1 MIDWHCIELHCHT
14 NESDGDM
21 TPTRLVDRASERGY
35 EAIALTDHNTI
46 SGVEQAVE
54 YGASR
59 GLVVVK
65 GIEWT
70 TFWGHIVVTGGGSK
84 LDWRTITPNNIDDCI
99 AYAQEVGDMVTLAHP
114 HRLGWPLCS
123 CCHNDFDIARWQN
136 IDAIEVWSHFNP
148 HRDKASEQAIAQW
161 QDLLC
166 QGYRISALYGY
177 DWHEP
182 DLTPPIY
189 AHTYLGCREVAPRS
203 IVEAVKEGRTYVSTG
218 LRLSVTLTVL
228 GKTYTVGDTAE
239 QGKGKL
245 QLSITPDGNYYHID
259 GVEVRGIKIIGDD
272 WCVVEPCDMS
282 GGEWDVDVKGKF
294 LRVELVGNVNGQE
307 GLVAVTSPIWLD
319 GAIA

>member
-1 MIDWHCIELHCHT
+1 MRDWRCIELHCHT
-14 NESDGDM
+14 TESDGDM
-21 TPTRLVDRASERGY
+21 TPTQLVDRALERGY
-35 EAIALTDHNTI
+35 EAIAITDHNTI
-46 SGVEQAVE
+46 SGVETAVE

-84 LDWRTITPNNIDDCI
+84 LDWRTITPGDIDACI

-123 CCHNDFDIARWQN
+123 CCHNDFKINNWHN
-136 IDAIEVWSHFNP
+136 VDAIEVWSHFNP
-148 HRDKASEQAIAQW
+148 HRDKASGQAIAQW
-161 QDLLC
+161 QSLLC

-189 AHTYLGCREVAPRS
+189 AHTYLGCRELNPKS
-203 IVEAVKEGRTYVSTG
+203 IIEAVKEGRTYVSTG
-218 LRLSVTLTVL
+218 LRLSLTLTVQ
-228 GKTYTVGDTAE
+228 GDNYTVGDRAE

-245 QLSITPDGNYYHID
+245 RLSITPDDNYYHVD
-259 GVEVRGIKIIGDD
+259 GVEINEIKIIGED
-272 WCVVEPCDMS
+272 WVLSAPCDMS
-282 GGEWDVDVKGKF
+282 GGEWEVNARGKF
-294 LRVELVGNVNGQE
+294 LRVELVGGVNGQQ
-307 GLVAVTSPIWLD
+307 GLVAVTSPIWLEH
-319 GAIA
+319 

>member
-1 MIDWHCIELHCHT
+1 MRDWRCIELHCHT
-14 NESDGDM
+14 TESDGDM
-21 TPTRLVDRASERGY
+21 TPTQLVDRALERGY

-46 SGVEQAVE
+46 SGVETVVE

-84 LDWRTITPNNIDDCI
+84 LDWRTITPDNIDDCL
-99 AYAQEVGDMVTLAHP
+99 AYAQEVGDMVAHP

-123 CCHNDFDIARWQN
+123 CCHNDFKINDWQN

-148 HRDKASEQAIAQW
+148 HRDKASGQAIAQW
-161 QDLLC
+161 QSLLC

-189 AHTYLGCREVAPRS
+189 AHTYLGCRELNPKS
-203 IVEAVKEGRTYVSTG
+203 IVKAVKEGRTYVSTG
-218 LRLSVTLTVL
+218 LRLSVTLTVQ
-228 GKTYTVGDTAE
+228 GDTYTVGDTAC
-239 QGKGKL
+239 QGVGKL
-245 QLSITPDGNYYHID
+245 KLQVEPDDNYYHVD
-259 GVEVRGIKIIGDD
+259 GVEINEIKIIGED
-272 WCVVEPCDMS
+272 WVLSAPCDMS
-282 GGEWDVDVKGKF
+282 GGEWEVNARGKF
-294 LRVELVGNVNGQE
+294 LRVELVGSVNGQQ
-307 GLVAVTSPIWLD
+307 GLVAVTSPIWLEH
-319 GAIA
+319 

>member
-14 NESDGDM
+14 VESDGDM
-21 TPTRLVDRASERGY
+21 TPDILVDRATERGY
-35 EAIALTDHNTI
+35 EAIALTDHNTV

-70 TFWGHIVVTGGGSK
+70 TFWGHIVVTGGGSR
-84 LDWRTITPNNIDDCI
+84 LDWRTITPDNIDDCI

-123 CCHNDFDIARWQN
+123 CCHNDFDINNWHN

-148 HRDKASEQAIAQW
+148 HRDAASFQAINQW
-161 QDLLC
+161 QNLLC

-182 DLTPPIY
+182 DLTPSIY
-189 AHTYLGCREVAPRS
+189 AHTYLGCREVEPKS
-203 IVEAVKEGRTYVSTG
+203 IIEAVKEGRTYVSTG
-218 LRLSVTLTVL
+218 LRLSVTLTVQ
-228 GKTYTVGDTAE
+228 GETYIVGDTAQ
-239 QGKGKL
+239 QGVGKL
-245 QLSITPDGNYYHID
+245 KLSITPDDNYYHVD
-259 GVEVRGIKIIGDD
+259 GVEISEIKIIGDD
-272 WCVVEPCDMS
+272 WSVVEPCDMR
-282 GGEWDVDVKGKF
+282 GGEWSVDARGKF
-294 LRVELVGNVNGQE
+294 LRVELVGSVNGQD
-307 GLVAVTSPIWLD
+307 GLVAVTSPIWLEH
-319 GAIA
+319 

>member
-1 MIDWHCIELHCHT
+1 MRDWRCIELHCHT
-14 NESDGDM
+14 TESDGDM
-21 TPTRLVDRASERGY
+21 TPTQLVDRALERGY

-46 SGVEQAVE
+46 SGVETAVE

-84 LDWRTITPNNIDDCI
+84 LDWRTITPDNIDDCL

-123 CCHNDFDIARWQN
+123 CCHNDFKVNDWQN
-136 IDAIEVWSHFNP
+136 VDAIEVWSHFNP
-148 HRDKASEQAIAQW
+148 HRDKASGQAIAQW
-161 QDLLC
+161 QSLLC

-189 AHTYLGCREVAPRS
+189 AHTYLGCRELNPKS
-203 IVEAVKEGRTYVSTG
+203 IVKAVKEGRTYVSTG
-218 LRLSVTLTVL
+218 LRLSVTLTVQ
-228 GKTYTVGDTAE
+228 GDTYTVGDTACR
-239 QGKGKL
+239 GVGKL
-245 QLSITPDGNYYHID
+245 KLQVERDDNYYHLD
-259 GVEVRGIKIIGDD
+259 GVEINEIKIIGED
-272 WCVVEPCDMS
+272 WVLSAPCDVC
-282 GGEWDVDVKGKF
+282 GGEWEVNARGKF
-294 LRVELVGNVNGQE
+294 LRVELVGSVNGQQ
-307 GLVAVTSPIWLD
+307 GLVAVTSPIWLEH
-319 GAIA
+319 

>member
-1 MIDWHCIELHCHT
+1 MRDWHCIELHCHT
-14 NESDGDM
+14 TESDGDM
-21 TPTRLVDRASERGY
+21 TPTQLVDRALERGY
-35 EAIALTDHNTI
+35 EAIAITDHNTI
-46 SGVEQAVE
+46 SGVETAVE

-84 LDWRTITPNNIDDCI
+84 LDWRTITPDNIDACI

-123 CCHNDFDIARWQN
+123 CCHNDFKISDWRN

-148 HRDKASEQAIAQW
+148 HRDKASGQAIAQC
-161 QDLLC
+161 QKLLC

-189 AHTYLGCREVAPRS
+189 AHTYLGCRELNPKS
-203 IVEAVKEGRTYVSTG
+203 IIEAVKEGRTYVSTG
-218 LRLSVTLTVL
+218 LRLSVTLTVQ
-228 GKTYTVGDTAE
+228 GENYTVGDTARR
-239 QGKGKL
+239 GVGKL
-245 QLSITPDGNYYHID
+245 KLQVECDDNYYHVD
-259 GVEVRGIKIIGDD
+259 GVEINEIKIIGDD
-272 WCVVEPCDMS
+272 WVLVEPCDNS
-282 GGEWDVDVKGKF
+282 GGEWEVNARGKF
-294 LRVELVGNVNGQE
+294 LRVELVGSVNGQQ
-307 GLVAVTSPIWLD
+307 GLVAVTSPIWLEH
-319 GAIA
+319 

>member
-1 MIDWHCIELHCHT
+1 MRDWRCIELHCHT
-14 NESDGDM
+14 TESDGDM
-21 TPTRLVDRASERGY
+21 TPTQLVDRALERGY

-46 SGVEQAVE
+46 SGVETAVE

-84 LDWRTITPNNIDDCI
+84 LDWRTITPDNIDACI

-123 CCHNDFDIARWQN
+123 CCHNDFKINDWQN

-148 HRDKASEQAIAQW
+148 HRDKASGQAIAQW
-161 QDLLC
+161 QSLLC

-189 AHTYLGCREVAPRS
+189 AHTYLGCRELNPKS
-203 IVEAVKEGRTYVSTG
+203 IIAAVKEGRTYVSTG
-218 LRLSVTLTVL
+218 LRLSLTFTVQ
-228 GKTYTVGDTAE
+228 GDTYTVGDTAC
-239 QGKGKL
+239 QGVGKL
-245 QLSITPDGNYYHID
+245 KLQVERDDNYYHMD
-259 GVEVRGIKIIGDD
+259 GVEINEIKIIGED
-272 WCVVEPCDMS
+272 WALSAPCDNR
-282 GGEWDVDVKGKF
+282 GGEWEVNARGKF
-294 LRVELVGNVNGQE
+294 LRVELVGSVNGQQ
-307 GLVAVTSPIWLD
+307 GLVAVTSPIWLEH
-319 GAIA
+319 

>member
-1 MIDWHCIELHCHT
+1 MRDWRCIELHCHT
-14 NESDGDM
+14 TESDGDM
-21 TPTRLVDRASERGY
+21 TPTQLVDRALERGY

-46 SGVEQAVE
+46 SGVETAVE

-84 LDWRTITPNNIDDCI
+84 LDWRTITPDNIDDCL

-123 CCHNDFDIARWQN
+123 CCHNDFKINDWQN
-136 IDAIEVWSHFNP
+136 VDAIEVWSHFNP
-148 HRDKASEQAIAQW
+148 HRDKASGQAIAQW
-161 QDLLC
+161 QSLLC

-189 AHTYLGCREVAPRS
+189 AHTYLGCRELNPKS
-203 IVEAVKEGRTYVSTG
+203 IVKAVKEGRTYVSTG
-218 LRLSVTLTVL
+218 LRLSVTLTVQ
-228 GKTYTVGDTAE
+228 GDTYTVGDTACR
-239 QGKGKL
+239 GVGKL
-245 QLSITPDGNYYHID
+245 KLQVERDDNYYHVD
-259 GVEVRGIKIIGDD
+259 GVEINEIKIIGED
-272 WCVVEPCDMS
+272 WVLSAPCDVC
-282 GGEWDVDVKGKF
+282 GGEWEVNARGKF
-294 LRVELVGNVNGQE
+294 LRVELVGSVNGQQ
-307 GLVAVTSPIWLD
+307 GLVAVTSPIWLEH
-319 GAIA
+319 

>member
-1 MIDWHCIELHCHT
+1 
-14 NESDGDM
+14 M
-21 TPTRLVDRASERGY
+21 TPTQLVDRALERGY

-46 SGVEQAVE
+46 SGVEQTVE

-123 CCHNDFDIARWQN
+123 CCHNDFKINDWHN
-136 IDAIEVWSHFNP
+136 VDAIEVWSHFNP
-148 HRDKASEQAIAQW
+148 HRDKASGQAIAQW
-161 QDLLC
+161 QNLLC

-182 DLTPPIY
+182 DFTPPIY
-189 AHTYLGCREVAPRS
+189 AHTYLGCGEITPKS
-203 IVEAVKEGRTYVSTG
+203 IVKAVKEGRTYVSTG
-218 LRLSVTLTVL
+218 LRLLLTLTVL
-228 GKTYTVGDTAE
+228 GRTYTVGDRAE

-245 QLSITPDGNYYHID
+245 QLSITPDDNYYHVD
-259 GVEVRGIKIIGDD
+259 GVDITEIKIIGDD
-272 WCVVEPCDMS
+272 WELSAPCDKS
-282 GGEWDVDVKGKF
+282 GGEWEVNARGKF
-294 LRVELVGNVNGQE
+294 LRVELVGSVNGQE
-307 GLVAVTSPIWLD
+307 GLVAVTSPIWLER
-319 GAIA
+319 

>member
-1 MIDWHCIELHCHT
+1 MRDWHCIELHCHT
-14 NESDGDM
+14 TESDGDM
-21 TPTRLVDRASERGY
+21 TPTQLVDRALERGY
-35 EAIALTDHNTI
+35 EAIAITDHNTI
-46 SGVEQAVE
+46 SGVETAVE

-84 LDWRTITPNNIDDCI
+84 LDWRTITPDNIDACI

-123 CCHNDFDIARWQN
+123 CCHNDFKISDWRN

-148 HRDKASEQAIAQW
+148 HRDKASGQAIAQW
-161 QDLLC
+161 QNLLC

-189 AHTYLGCREVAPRS
+189 AHTYLGCRELNPKS
-203 IVEAVKEGRTYVSTG
+203 IIEAVKEGRTYVSTG
-218 LRLSVTLTVL
+218 LRLSVTLTVQ
-228 GKTYTVGDTAE
+228 GENYTVGDTARR
-239 QGKGKL
+239 GVGKL
-245 QLSITPDGNYYHID
+245 KLQVECDDNYYHVD
-259 GVEVRGIKIIGDD
+259 GVEINEIKIIGDD
-272 WCVVEPCDMS
+272 WVLVEPCDNS
-282 GGEWDVDVKGKF
+282 GGEWEVNARGKF
-294 LRVELVGNVNGQE
+294 LRVELVGSVNGQQ
-307 GLVAVTSPIWLD
+307 GLVAVTSPIWLEH
-319 GAIA
+319 